1 MGDPR
6 RPAWMCSPTSRPWGF
21 SGNFTAQQQSASNVF
36 VVSWMSGWGM
46 NRWICKT
53 TWEKKKQKL
62 QLLSQSPDR
71 LVYPRFFFL
80 PSISLPSQSLE
91 RCSKC
96 HRCLK
101 RPATDTVFIL
111 SRIHRSGG
119 TYLSRRE
126 PIGTSIQNLNTCYYN
141 ETDSEIWNCS
151 VSTFDLTLF
160 LLVTMK
166 NLI

>member
-6 RPAWMCSPTSRPWGF
+6 QPAWMCSPTSRPWGF

-46 NRWICKT
+46 NRWMCKT

-101 RPATDTVFIL
+101 RPATDCVSKQRVCFCFYFVPYSQEWWNISIKTWAYRQVYTKFK
-111 SRIHRSGG
+111 
-119 TYLSRRE
+119 YL
-126 PIGTSIQNLNTCYYN
+126 
-141 ETDSEIWNCS
+141 
-151 VSTFDLTLF
+151 
-160 LLVTMK
+160 LL
-166 NLI
+166 